1 MLEDFTNHLYER
13 TVDKQMFYSTDT
25 LEELPLDEITKD
37 PTFLEKLITDF
48 NWESLSRQLLIN
60 GIRVVFTLLVFF
72 IIHLIA
78 KWLLDKVLKN
88 YLKKKNRRKNR
99 QETVFRIAKNVYHA
113 IFYFFLIYTILDILN
128 FPVGS
133 LLASA
138 GVAGLALSLGAQGF
152 VADLVNGMTILT
164 ENQLDI
170 GDVVTIEDLMGTV
183 MNINLRTTQ
192 IKDFDGTI
200 HYIPNREILI
210 ISNLS
215 KGDMRAMIEV
225 NLFHDTDLE
234 KVRSIVDE
242 INERLVPEHP
252 EITVPPKDILFVSN
266 LKGQLALRVIIYT
279 EPGAQWG
286 VTNKFFETYI
296 QTLSKANIDLPYGEF
311 DIDFER

>member
-1 MLEDFTNHLYER
+1 ML
-13 TVDKQMFYSTDT
+13 YSTDT
-25 LEELPLDEITKD
+25 LEELPIDEITKD
-37 PTFLEKLITDF
+37 PTFIERIVTEF
-48 NWESLSRQLLIN
+48 NWETLSRQLVVI
-60 GIRVVFTLLVFF
+60 GIRVLFILLVFF

-78 KWLLDKVLKN
+78 KWLIDKVLKN
-88 YLKKKNRRKNR
+88 YLKKKSRRKNR
-99 QETVFRIAKNVYHA
+99 QETIFRITKNIYHV
-113 IFYFFLIYTILDILN
+113 IFYFFLFYTILDILK

-138 GVAGLALSLGAQGF
+138 GVVGLALSLGAQGF

-170 GDVVTIEDLMGTV
+170 GDTVTIENLMGTV

-192 IKDFDGTI
+192 IKGFDGTI

-234 KVRSIVDE
+234 QVRSIVDE
-242 INERLVPEHP
+242 VNKRLVPEHP
-252 EITVPPKDILFVSN
+252 EITVPPKEILFVSN
-266 LKGQLALRVIIYT
+266 LKGQLALRVVMYT
-279 EPGAQWG
+279 KPGAQWG

-311 DIDFER
+311 DIDLER

>member
-1 MLEDFTNHLYER
+1 
-13 TVDKQMFYSTDT
+13 MFYSAET
-25 LEELPLDEITKD
+25 LEELPIEEITEN
-37 PTFLEKLITDF
+37 PTFIEEIITTFD
-48 NWESLSRQLLIN
+48 WETVSRQLLIN
-60 GIRVVFTLLVFF
+60 GIRVLFTLFVFF
-72 IIHLIA
+72 IIHVIA
-78 KWLLDKVLKN
+78 KWLLDKVFKN
-88 YLKKKNRRKNR
+88 YLKKKKRRKNR
-99 QETVFRIAKNVYHA
+99 QETIFRITNNVYHA

-152 VADLVNGMTILT
+152 VADLVNGMTILS

-170 GDVVTIEDLMGTV
+170 GDTVTIEDLMGTV

-192 IKDFDGTI
+192 IKGFDGTI

-234 KVRSIVDE
+234 KVRSIIAEV
-242 INERLVPEHP
+242 NERLIPEHP
-252 EITVPPKDILFVSN
+252 EITVPPKGILFASN
-266 LKGQLALRVIIYT
+266 VKGQLALRVIMYT
-279 EPGAQWG
+279 EAGSQWG

-296 QTLSKANIDLPYGEF
+296 QVLAKSDIDLPYGEF
-311 DIDFER
+311 DIDLER

>member
-1 MLEDFTNHLYER
+1 ML
-13 TVDKQMFYSTDT
+13 YSTDT
-25 LEELPLDEITKD
+25 LEELPIDEITKD
-37 PTFLEKLITDF
+37 PTFIERIVTEF
-48 NWESLSRQLLIN
+48 NWETLSRQLVVN
-60 GIRVVFTLLVFF
+60 GIRVLFTLLVFF

-78 KWLLDKVLKN
+78 KWLIDKVLKN
-88 YLKKKNRRKNR
+88 YLKKKSRRKNR
-99 QETVFRIAKNVYHA
+99 QETIFRITKNIYHA
-113 IFYFFLIYTILDILN
+113 IFYFFLIYTILDILK

-138 GVAGLALSLGAQGF
+138 GVVGLALSLGAQGF

-170 GDVVTIEDLMGTV
+170 GDTVTIEDLMGTV

-192 IKDFDGTI
+192 IKGFDGTI

-234 KVRSIVDE
+234 QVRSIVDDV
-242 INERLVPEHP
+242 NKRLVPEHP
-252 EITVPPKDILFVSN
+252 QIYEIPHQIPK
-266 LKGQLALRVIIYT
+266 
-279 EPGAQWG
+279 
-286 VTNKFFETYI
+286 
-296 QTLSKANIDLPYGEF
+296 LSAGT
-311 DIDFER
+311 RC